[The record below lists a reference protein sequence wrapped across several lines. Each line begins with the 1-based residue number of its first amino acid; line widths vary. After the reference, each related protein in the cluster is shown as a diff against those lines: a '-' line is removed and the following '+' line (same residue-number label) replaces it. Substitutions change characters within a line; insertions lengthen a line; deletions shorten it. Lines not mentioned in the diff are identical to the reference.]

1 MRRKFLEAEENLN
14 MTPEEKKLL
23 QQKLQEEADLEVA
36 KEMLGV
42 DEGDEDSIDRM
53 NPRTKED
60 FTIFEQALQKKIQS
74 LSKSD
79 YYSDFIEDFIRNLSV
94 TCKFTDFTIVSFML
108 KKPQY

>member
-1 MRRKFLEAEENLN
+1 LEQKIAERERKQKIENEKMRRKFLEAEENSN

-53 NPRTKED
+53 NPKSKED
-60 FTIFEQALQKKIQS
+60 FTIFEQLLQKKN
-74 LSKSD
+74 SK
-79 YYSDFIEDFIRNLSV
+79 FF
-94 TCKFTDFTIVSFML
+94 
-108 KKPQY
+108 